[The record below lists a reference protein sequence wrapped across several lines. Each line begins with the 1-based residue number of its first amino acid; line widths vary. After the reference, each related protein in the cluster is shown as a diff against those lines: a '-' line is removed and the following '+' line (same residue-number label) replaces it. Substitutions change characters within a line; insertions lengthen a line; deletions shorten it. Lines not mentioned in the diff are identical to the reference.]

1 MNGFTSNPSTPF
13 SPSSAYTSL
22 APNFLAA
29 LPGLNKTV
37 QKLSQM
43 PFPMKG
49 IDFTTG
55 ETVDLNN
62 LKGLQQKTEDNRY
75 RSDFGANLGSGLP
88 SDYQN
93 QIRALVELDKQLTPS
108 YLEKARAVAQLQQ
121 DLSTEQIRA
130 LYPLMSR
137 AQQESIAAN
146 LLASKDFRRFKETMP
161 SSVQDIM
168 ASKQNQMTQAAS
180 AEGERQRATAAQQ
193 QAANEFPGK
202 FIGQYVQIGWNN

>member
-13 SPSSAYTSL
+13 TPSSAYTS

-37 QKLSQM
+37 QKFSQT

-62 LKGLQQKTEDNRY
+62 PQGLQQKIENNRY

-108 YLEKARAVAQLQQ
+108 YLEKARAAAQLQQ
-121 DLSTEQIRA
+121 DLSYEQIRA

-137 AQQESIAAN
+137 AQRETIAAN
-146 LLASKDFRRFKETMP
+146 LGASEYFLGKKESSP
-161 SSVQDIM
+161 SNIAAIM
-168 ASKQNQMTQAAS
+168 ARKQEQMTQAAS
-180 AEGERQRATAAQQ
+180 AEGERQRATAMQQ
-193 QAANEFPGK
+193 QAATDAARGFV
-202 FIGQYVQIGWNN
+202 GQYIRSA

>member
-62 LKGLQQKTEDNRY
+62 PQGLQQKIENNRY

-180 AEGERQRATAAQQ
+180 AEGERQRATAMQQ
-193 QAANEFPGK
+193 EAATNAARGFV
-202 FIGQYVQIGWNN
+202 GQYIRSA